1 MIRHLIASLTFG
13 LCALAAHAANPQVEI
28 KTNAGDIVLELD
40 AGQAP
45 KSTANFIQYV
55 KDGHYDN
62 TVFHRVIDDFM
73 IQGGGYDKALQQKT
87 TRAPVENEAGNGLKN
102 VRGTVAMARTN
113 APHSATSQFF
123 INLKDNAFLD
133 FRAPEPQGWGYA
145 VFGKVIKGMDVV
157 DKIAKRRTRPVG
169 PFGDVPI
176 EAVVIESARIIDT
189 APADAAPAPAAAKT
203 TKAK

>member
-13 LCALAAHAANPQVEI
+13 LCALAAHAANPQVEL

-55 KDGHYDN
+55 NDGHYDN

-87 TRAPVENEAGNGLKN
+87 TRAPVENEARNGLRN
-102 VRGTVAMARTN
+102 VRGTVAMARTS

-123 INLKDNAFLD
+123 INLKDNDSLD
-133 FRAPEPQGWGYA
+133 YPSRDGWGYA

-157 DKIAKRRTRPVG
+157 DKIAKRSTRPVG
-169 PFGDVPI
+169 PFGNVPI
-176 EAVVIESARIIDT
+176 ETVVIESARIIDT
-189 APADAAPAPAAAKT
+189 APADAAAPAPAPAAAR